1 MKRTTG
7 FEWGFKLGSITK
19 SDKKEEGKPVQWKNR
34 LKAMVIHVPTQKADV
49 AVTKFLLLLK
59 AKPTIKDETAPLFL
73 NRYLFIQQEN
83 TLVDVNSR
91 L

>member
-1 MKRTTG
+1 
-7 FEWGFKLGSITK
+7 
-19 SDKKEEGKPVQWKNR
+19 
-34 LKAMVIHVPTQKADV
+34 MVIHVPTQKADV